1 MMKTWIALFLFPLS
15 TLAGS
20 PGNISSL
27 KTMPVQDKA
36 VDQLNFSFFGQNN
49 KLEKTLKANSGS
61 QPMNVPNAKKNA
73 QREGPGRSGGGN
85 FETADSSSIKTLD
98 QQESDAKISIT
109 DFRAQWPGFE
119 KFQAL
124 LQEQSRTLTPEI
136 REFISSTYTEKKW
149 FIVNRDISF
158 QLCENGTF
166 LEIAST
172 HKKVGICQ
180 FADFAFVSQEVLQQL
195 AASDDLTQI
204 SILIHEGLV
213 SQMLKTLDLYDQ
225 HISADQVDEIQK
237 RTEILV
243 HQMSVD
249 LAKNKYTTLSDLNGD
264 LRKAGISQL
273 FSQGE
278 KDEMRT
284 GNNADRIY
292 LAKDYYLGAK
302 EKLEILKNIF
312 DGASSLSIAQLKNKY
327 GEEICI
333 ANRSGFSVPGYWLG
347 AYVRLDETIPEI
359 FETVQIVRDL
369 PPQLNKVLFLKSFI
383 EKTALTPMQFKQGQ
397 WVGKLS
403 ISMDD
408 LRRMAES
415 MPLDETA
422 RKAFEENLNFQ
433 MSLGKTRTIFLEPRL
448 TSEGALI
455 IKRSV
460 YAGDKGPEHLLDVDY
475 AMGAIKS
482 YPQCTE

>member
-1 MMKTWIALFLFPLS
+1 
-15 TLAGS
+15 
-20 PGNISSL
+20 
-27 KTMPVQDKA
+27 
-36 VDQLNFSFFGQNN
+36 
-49 KLEKTLKANSGS
+49 
-61 QPMNVPNAKKNA
+61 
-73 QREGPGRSGGGN
+73 
-85 FETADSSSIKTLD
+85 
-98 QQESDAKISIT
+98 
-109 DFRAQWPGFE
+109 
-119 KFQAL
+119 
-124 LQEQSRTLTPEI
+124 
-136 REFISSTYTEKKW
+136 
-149 FIVNRDISF
+149 
-158 QLCENGTF
+158 
-166 LEIAST
+166 
-172 HKKVGICQ
+172 
-180 FADFAFVSQEVLQQL
+180 
-195 AASDDLTQI
+195 
-204 SILIHEGLV
+204 
-213 SQMLKTLDLYDQ
+213 
-225 HISADQVDEIQK
+225 
-237 RTEILV
+237 LV